1 MEWFPLNVAPR
12 AGIVLRTRSWVSSGT
27 WPLGQPDGSW
37 AHAKRAGRA
46 SGPDPRQ
53 LRGPP
58 SFVSG
63 SSITLAD
70 KPLGPMMVRG
80 AETDEVSSNSTAWS
94 RVDRANEGMSWMTR
108 GKIDSS
114 RQGPSGINV
123 AQ

>member
-12 AGIVLRTRSWVSSGT
+12 AGIVMRTRSWVSSGT

-70 KPLGPMMVRG
+70 TPLGPMMVRG
-80 AETDEVSSNSTAWS
+80 AETDEGLVELDGVEPGRSCK
-94 RVDRANEGMSWMTR
+94 R
-108 GKIDSS
+108 GYELDDP
-114 RQGPSGINV
+114 RQN
-123 AQ
+123 